1 MNSID
6 AKQFLISRVVEEA
19 ELEQMSLSPVERK
32 MLQFT
37 EAHPTIPDIYEVKC
51 RVRTRLRRRWIRG
64 RDCEASEESP
74 RAG

>member
-51 RVRTRLRRRWIRG
+51 RVRTRLRRR
-64 RDCEASEESP
+64 
-74 RAG
+74 